1 MNVQEYSVALIST
14 SGSQKTPNSIANE
27 IGVSQSTVSRFLSSE
42 LDINQ
47 NLIEEAR
54 QFYGNKKVD
63 LIVDDTSVSRRHSRF
78 VEGVSTIIDQT
89 TKSFAKG
96 YKIITAGLTDGR
108 SFMPIIIDQLIPKE
122 LSEGEHLSLIQV
134 TKNLI
139 LKIIKLN
146 FSIQTYLF
154 DGLFFSD
161 EFVCFLNQLKLGFIM
176 KAKTTTK
183 FLFQGKFVQAR
194 NCPALRLNSNQSAK
208 KTVASWNGNNFH
220 FVAVHRTGKH
230 GTMVIYLISNTPMKS
245 KRYAKLYG
253 YRWKIEKF
261 HRTVKQSLG
270 FGKCFSTKSEVYMNH
285 IKAAGLAYCR
295 LQKLMKK
302 FKLKSAEEA
311 IRYIQAQ
318 KNILQLIKK
327 HDPVSFSEIYA

>member
-1 MNVQEYSVALIST
+1 MNIQEYSLALIST
-14 SGSQKTPNSIANE
+14 SGSQKTPNNIANE
-27 IGVSQSTVSRFLSSE
+27 MGVSQSTVSRFLNSE
-42 LDINQ
+42 ININQ
-47 NLIEEAR
+47 SLIEEAR
-54 QFYGNKKVD
+54 QFYRNKKVD
-63 LIVDDTSVSRRHSRF
+63 LIVDDTTVSRRHSRF

-122 LSEGEHLSLIQV
+122 LSEGLHLSLIKV
-134 TKNLI
+134 TQDLI

-146 FSIQTYLF
+146 FNIQTYLF

-161 EFVCFLNQLKLGFIM
+161 EFVCFLNKLKLSFIM

-183 FLFQGKFVQAR
+183 FLLQDKFVQAR

-208 KTVASWNGNNFH
+208 KTVASWNGTNFH

-230 GTMVIYLISNTPMKS
+230 GAMVIYLISNVAMKS
-245 KRYAKLYG
+245 KQYAKLYG

-285 IKAAGLAYCR
+285 IKAASLAYCK
-295 LQKLMKK
+295 LQKLINK
-302 FKLKSAEEA
+302 FKLNSAEEA
-311 IRYIQAQ
+311 IRYIQAK
-318 KNILQLIKK
+318 KNILHNSEKY
-327 HDPVSFSEIYA
+327 DPVSFSKIYA